1 MQTQAIHPDSFN
13 DFRKIVLK
21 ANAPADSADQKEYYL
36 AALANSDGWKTL
48 KEYIET
54 LKDDIDN
61 LNKSMME
68 RGASFEDI
76 GRNAVIAQL
85 ARDLLRKIVQRVED
99 AHESVENQPKA
110 RK

>member
-1 MQTQAIHPDSFN
+1 MQTQAIKPDSFN
-13 DFRKIVLK
+13 DFRKIVEREK
-21 ANAPADSADQKEYYL
+21 AKDSLDQKEYYL
-36 AALANSDGWKTL
+36 AALANSDGWLTL
-48 KEYIET
+48 KEYINN

-85 ARDLLRKIVQRVED
+85 ARDLLKKIVQRVED
-99 AHESVENQPKA
+99 AAESIENQPKRA
-110 RK
+110 K